1 MTRPSHLGD
10 HTAEPA
16 GPSAG
21 PGLVRVSVG
30 LFVASTTCYLALF
43 GVLNLLLP
51 AQVVGIVG
59 ESAKE
64 ATFGLISTLGAVV
77 AMIASPLLGAW
88 SDRTGSRFGRR
99 NPWILA
105 GSIGGVVALNL
116 IGVGQEILVI
126 ALGWC
131 AAQLC
136 YNATITGFST
146 VLPERVPLHRR
157 GLVSGLVGAGSAIG
171 LAAAPALVAPLV
183 LRPAGG
189 TLLLSLIALVGAIAY
204 CVIAPE
210 RRSAA
215 PVPPRG
221 SVLRSLVFNPRTS
234 PNFSWAWLGRATIV
248 LGYYL
253 VGARLLYFVQDRLG
267 IGVVAAAAAVGSL
280 ALIGGVAKIVALLA
294 SGPLSDRW
302 GRRPF
307 VAGAAVVVALGL
319 LSLTVA
325 TDVTTLT
332 ICYFVLALGF
342 GVFVGVDQALVAD
355 VLPARSDVAKDLGI
369 INLAATLPQT
379 LAPAIGSLLLA
390 AFGGSYNALLIV
402 GAVIAAT
409 SAVATYRI
417 KGVR

>member
-1 MTRPSHLGD
+1 
-10 HTAEPA
+10 
-16 GPSAG
+16 
-21 PGLVRVSVG
+21 
-30 LFVASTTCYLALF
+30 
-43 GVLNLLLP
+43 
-51 AQVVGIVG
+51 
-59 ESAKE
+59 
-64 ATFGLISTLGAVV
+64 
-77 AMIASPLLGAW
+77 
-88 SDRTGSRFGRR
+88 
-99 NPWILA
+99 
-105 GSIGGVVALNL
+105 
-116 IGVGQEILVI
+116 
-126 ALGWC
+126 
-131 AAQLC
+131 
-136 YNATITGFST
+136 
-146 VLPERVPLHRR
+146 
-157 GLVSGLVGAGSAIG
+157 
-171 LAAAPALVAPLV
+171 
-183 LRPAGG
+183 
-189 TLLLSLIALVGAIAY
+189 
-204 CVIAPE
+204 
-210 RRSAA
+210 
-215 PVPPRG
+215 G

-267 IGVVAAAAAVGSL
+267 LGVVAAAAAVGSL

-325 TDVTTLT
+325 TDLTTLT

-390 AFGGSYNALLIV
+390 ASGGSYNALLIV

-409 SAVATYRI
+409 TAVATYRI